1 MTERFV
7 PQSNHLVSLEGLQ
20 EFEAGDNERKFTAES
35 RYRYSLLEAADGTRY
50 FSKQLAGTEQSSD
63 DKWAKYLERE
73 ATWAEF
79 AVAVGANN
87 PTLNITGLA
96 PLYQENHEA
105 GGVKRLVYPFVNA
118 PFLAEPGV
126 SKPFRDSW
134 VLSRYIK
141 TLRAFDVGAEDWQPT
156 VPMSERDEHT
166 PFSAVD
172 KSWDEWLEKG
182 RLREQGLMISEMVS
196 EARRIVRD
204 YQTYVTPRFQHGD
217 FVPWH
222 LFAEHSGRWI
232 SFDGEHASVEK
243 PRYYDL
249 AYSYSRL
256 CTRSRD
262 TGSAARLLGGFIVL
276 GEQQGDFT
284 RDEFYK
290 AFLPV
295 LMSRSIGM
303 FLDAANDRKKG
314 DDYVAEANE
323 LFGRCQSRDLQAL
336 LQP

>member
-1 MTERFV
+1 MTERLA
-7 PQSNHLVSLEGLQ
+7 PQSNHLESLEGLQ
-20 EFEAGDNERKFTAES
+20 EFEFGDNERRLTAES
-35 RYRYSLLEAADGTRY
+35 RYRYSLLEAADGTQY
-50 FSKQLAGTEQSSD
+50 FSKQLAGAEQSSD

-73 ATWAEF
+73 AIWAEF

-87 PTLNITGLA
+87 PDLNITGLA
-96 PLYQENHEA
+96 PLYQENYEA
-105 GGVKRLVYPFVNA
+105 GGVKRLVYPFVDA

-126 SKPFRDSW
+126 SKLFRDPW
-134 VLSRYIK
+134 VMSRYIK
-141 TLRAFDVGAEDWQPT
+141 ILRAFDSEAEDWQPA
-156 VPMSERDEHT
+156 VSMAERDEHT
-166 PFSAVD
+166 PFNSVD
-172 KSWDEWLEKG
+172 KRWDEWLEKG
-182 RLREQGLMISEMVS
+182 QLLEQGLVTTSMVT
-196 EARRIVRD
+196 EARRIV
-204 YQTYVTPRFQHGD
+204 QEHQPYVTPRFQHGD

-232 SFDGEHASVEK
+232 SFDGEHASLEK

-256 CTRSRD
+256 STRSRD
-262 TGSAARLLGGFIVL
+262 TDSAARMLGGFIVL
-276 GEQQGDFT
+276 GEQEGDFT

-295 LMSRSIGM
+295 LMSRSMGM

-323 LFGRCQSRDLQAL
+323 LFARCQSRDLQAL